1 MQWNIQV
8 RVSDDEDIALHS
20 LNAHLLLA
28 CHDLEGVRCTVEVD
42 DERMGDIVR
51 RLHEAGVLPALDVMQ
66 VLSIAASAG
75 SLMTIRTVIVTWLV
89 ERKKPTLV
97 ELTLPDGRTFKID
110 SQLTTEAQE
119 KLISEAFRL
128 AAEDPTVPRLT
139 EPDAGVAPRL
149 EAE

>member
-8 RVSDDEDIALHS
+8 RVSDDEGIALRN
-20 LNAHLLLA
+20 LNAQLFLS
-28 CHDLEGVRCTVEVD
+28 CHDLEGVHCRVEVD
-42 DERMGDIVR
+42 DERMGDVVR
-51 RLHEAGVLPALDVMQ
+51 RLHEAGVLPALDVME
-66 VLSIAASAG
+66 VLSILASAG

-110 SQLTTEAQE
+110 SQLTAGAQE

-128 AAEDPTVPRLT
+128 AAEDSTVTRST
-139 EPDAGVAPRL
+139 EPDEGVAPNL